1 MSGVASLLTAMRVP
15 EERDRTLTWAVVISV
30 LVHASLLGV
39 GLHQRQR
46 ALEVDLT
53 RAEELAQMPVEV
65 ALVEPPQQP
74 IPTDKTSSNL
84 STVSSEASDL
94 DPRDTNA
101 DVPAGETLLEQA
113 PPSGSPQR
121 SQEQS
126 SDEQN
131 QKGEKQNMP
140 EEQEGLSEALHQ
152 SRSNSTTPS
161 TTFDTPHDFALP
173 AEHPD
178 FGDDGGSASMTIG
191 NITLNTTAWDFA
203 PYLLDLKR
211 RIRQKWIPPVAFAQL
226 GAIHG
231 YTWVH
236 FRIYPDGKMEDLGIV
251 ETEGHDSL
259 HRSSVNA
266 IKGAAPFRP
275 LPDKF
280 PEDFLEITFGFYYLL
295 PGDEN
300 RYFQNGRPIR
310 KDERDREEKGSP

>member
-1 MSGVASLLTAMRVP
+1 MRVP
-15 EERDRTLTWAVVISV
+15 EERDRTLTWAVIISV
-30 LVHASLLGV
+30 LIHTLLFGF

-53 RAEELAQMPVEV
+53 RAQELQDMPVEV
-65 ALVEPPQQP
+65 ALVEPPQRP
-74 IPTDKTSSNL
+74 LPTDQQSTNL

-94 DPRDTNA
+94 DPRDTQS
-101 DVPAGETLLEQA
+101 DVPAGEQLLEQNS
-113 PPSGSPQR
+113 PSNSRENSRDG
-121 SQEQS
+121 E
-126 SDEQN
+126 D
-131 QKGEKQNMP
+131 EKQASEKQPMP
-140 EEQEGLSEALHQ
+140 EEQEGLTEALRQRHT
-152 SRSNSTTPS
+152 SPTTS
-161 TTFDTPHDFALP
+161 LNIPHDFALP
-173 AEHPD
+173 AEQPD
-178 FGDDGGSASMTIG
+178 FGDDGSASMTIG
-191 NITLNTTAWDFA
+191 NITLNTTAWEFA

-231 YTWVH
+231 YTWVN
-236 FRIYPDGKMEDLGIV
+236 FRIYPDGRMEQLGIV

-275 LPDKF
+275 LPNHF

-295 PGDEN
+295 PGDET
-300 RYFQNGRPIR
+300 RYFREGRPIR

>member
-15 EERDRTLTWAVVISV
+15 EERDRTLTWAVIISV
-30 LVHASLLGV
+30 LIHASLMGF
-39 GLHQRQR
+39 GLYKRQR

-65 ALVEPPQQP
+65 SLVEPPLRP
-74 IPTDKTSSNL
+74 IPTDRMSPNL
-84 STVSSEASDL
+84 STVSSEAADP
-94 DPRDTNA
+94 DPRD
-101 DVPAGETLLEQA
+101 DKSDLPGGEQLLEQT
-113 PPSGSPQR
+113 PPSGSRDRP
-121 SQEQS
+121 SEQTGE
-126 SDEQN
+126 DQN
-131 QKGEKQNMP
+131 ERGVKQNMP
-140 EEQEGLSEALHQ
+140 EEQEGLTEALHQ
-152 SRSNSTTPS
+152 SRSTPT

-173 AEHPD
+173 AERPD
-178 FGDDGGSASMTIG
+178 FGDGESASMTIG

-231 YTWVH
+231 YTWVN
-236 FRIYPDGKMEDLGIV
+236 FRIYPDGRMEELAVV

-280 PEDFLEITFGFYYLL
+280 PEDFLDITFGFYYLL
-295 PGDEN
+295 PGDET
-300 RYFQNGRPIR
+300 RYFREGRPIR

>member
-15 EERDRTLTWAVVISV
+15 EERDRTLAWAVIISV
-30 LVHASLLGV
+30 LIHASLLGF
-39 GLHQRQR
+39 GLYKRQR

-53 RAEELAQMPVEV
+53 RAQELAQMPVEV
-65 ALVEPPQQP
+65 ALVEPPLRP

-94 DPRDTNA
+94 DPRDTKS
-101 DVPAGETLLEQA
+101 DVPAGHTLLEQT
-113 PPSGSPQR
+113 PPAGSRERP
-121 SQEQS
+121 
-126 SDEQN
+126 SDERGQDEN
-131 QKGEKQNMP
+131 QQGEKQNIP
-140 EEQEGLSEALHQ
+140 EEQEGLTERLHQ
-152 SRSNSTTPS
+152 PRSTTPS
-161 TTFDTPHDFALP
+161 TALETPHDFALP
-173 AEHPD
+173 AEQPD

-236 FRIYPDGKMEDLGIV
+236 FRIYPDGKMEDLSIV

-300 RYFQNGRPIR
+300 RYFREGRPIR
-310 KDERDREEKGSP
+310 KDERDREDKGSP

>member
-15 EERDRTLTWAVVISV
+15 EERDRTLTWAVIISV
-30 LVHASLLGV
+30 LIHASLLGV
-39 GLHQRQR
+39 GLYKRQS
-46 ALEVDLT
+46 ALAVDLT

-65 ALVEPPQQP
+65 ALVEPPQTP
-74 IPTDKTSSNL
+74 IPTDKMSSNL

-94 DPRDTNA
+94 DPRDTQA
-101 DVPAGETLLEQA
+101 DVPAGQSLLEPT
-113 PPSGSPQR
+113 PPSGARAEPRQDSGEEENQR
-121 SQEQS
+121 DQKQEL
-126 SDEQN
+126 
-131 QKGEKQNMP
+131 P
-140 EEQEGLSEALHQ
+140 EEQEGLTEALHQ
-152 SRSNSTTPS
+152 SRATPG
-161 TTFDTPHDFALP
+161 TALPTPHDFALP
-173 AEHPD
+173 AEQPD
-178 FGDDGGSASMTIG
+178 YGDDGGSASMTIG

-236 FRIYPDGKMEDLGIV
+236 FRIFPDGRMEDLGIV

-280 PEDFLEITFGFYYLL
+280 PEDYLEITFGFYYLL
-295 PGDEN
+295 PGDET
-300 RYFQNGRPIR
+300 RYFRNGRPIR
-310 KDERDREEKGSP
+310 KDERDRDDKGSP